1 MTRILL
7 LIPDHTYR
15 TADFMNAAGRLGVDV
30 VVGSTE
36 PAPLAASLPDRFLQI
51 PLGDAGTA
59 GRTVAGFAADRPLD
73 AVVGV
78 DDGSTLAA
86 ATAASALGLVSNPPD
101 AVAASLDKAEARR
114 RFAAAG
120 LATPFHRV
128 WPATA
133 HPDEVATTPR
143 LPAVV
148 KPVDLSGS
156 RGVIRADT
164 PDELAAAFSRVA
176 AIVRAPDVCPPGS
189 EPQRIL
195 VEDYIPGVEVALEG
209 LLRGGT
215 LEVLAIFDKPDPLE
229 GPFFAETIYVTP
241 SRLPTTELERVVD
254 TVARACAALGLV
266 EGPVHGEVRL
276 NDAGAW
282 ILEVAARSIGGLCAR
297 TLRFGAGVA
306 LEELILRHAA
316 GLPIDPSSLRR
327 EEEAAGVMM
336 LPIDRAG
343 TLVEIGGQDAARS
356 VDGIVGLTI
365 TIAPGSD
372 LVPVPEGDR
381 YLGFL
386 FARGPDPASVEA
398 ALRSAA
404 DRLAVVVADG

>member
-1 MTRILL
+1 MTRVLL
-7 LIPDHTYR
+7 LIPDRTYR
-15 TADFMNAAGRLGVDV
+15 TAAFMAAAGSLGIDV
-30 VVGSTE
+30 AVGSRE
-36 PAPLAASLPDRFLQI
+36 VSPLATTSDGRFLEV
-51 PLGDAGTA
+51 PLEDPPEAA
-59 GRTVAGFAADRPLD
+59 RVVSAFAESRPLD

-86 ATAASALGLVSNPPD
+86 ASASAALGLPANSVD

-133 HPDEVATTPR
+133 DPEEVATMPR
-143 LPAVV
+143 LPVVV

-164 PDELAAAFSRVA
+164 PDELAAAFARVA
-176 AIVRAPDVCPPGS
+176 ALVTSADVCPPGA
-189 EPQRIL
+189 EPQRII

-209 LLRGGT
+209 LLRHGG

-229 GPFFAETIYVTP
+229 GPFFEETIYVTP
-241 SRLPTTELERVVD
+241 SRLPEGDQARVVD
-254 TVARACAALGLV
+254 TVARACAALGLT
-266 EGPVHGEVRL
+266 EGPIHGEVRL
-276 NDAGAW
+276 NERGPW

-297 TLRFGAGVA
+297 TLRFGAGLA

-316 GLPIDPSSLRR
+316 GLPLDEASLRR
-327 EEEAAGVMM
+327 EAAASGVMM
-336 LPIDRAG
+336 LPIREAG
-343 TLVEIGGQDAARS
+343 RLVEVRGQDEVRALS
-356 VDGIVGLTI
+356 GIVGLSI
-365 TIAPGSD
+365 TIPRGGE
-372 LVPVPEGDR
+372 LVPLPEGDR

-386 FARGPDPASVEA
+386 FGRGETPGEVEA
-398 ALRSAA
+398 SLRQAAALLEV
-404 DRLAVVVADG
+404 DVA